1 MNFLNTAMDQLKNR
15 LDHLFSQKTT
25 WKDGLFSFHTYIP
38 YEHYD
43 HLKDIYSYEQKGQN
57 HKGNIGFVCE
67 IAPYPGIDDTI
78 QKDLQALLE
87 ELLPEGC
94 SLQVMLFADPG
105 TKELFEHWQNAQIY
119 DLPLLRELSH
129 RRIQHLS
136 PWPRCVNFR
145 CIISVVLP
153 GTRDAFGPRQ
163 QLEKIRSHLT
173 KTLPHC
179 RSLTPDLLLSLMDRL
194 YNIRPDHH
202 MTQKH
207 WNTHELLSHQIMSHQ
222 TRIDLEEHRLS
233 LCEGAIG
240 LRTYTVNGFPDD
252 WALCGMGSLIG
263 DGFNEWLKIPCPF
276 ILHYGL
282 HVLPQE
288 QSQDALFQKMKII
301 EHQGR
306 SSQLMKAIPQLDREL
321 QNAHHARR
329 QIYAGEKLL
338 WTQFSV
344 GFWDKAA
351 ELDRSDAVVKSVF
364 RSKHFSLDENTCLHG
379 CQYRSFMP
387 MIWNQEY
394 VRELRRFGLLKTTL
408 SGEAASMLPIMG
420 EWRGTPTPGMPLKGR
435 RGQLLFWYPFDASS
449 GNYNVIVVGRSGSGK
464 SVFMQ
469 ELLVSTLRLGGRVFV
484 LDVGRSFEKTCL
496 LLEGQFIAFEKQT
509 QLCLNPFS
517 NVPLND
523 SEIQGDMIAMM
534 KSLVAMMA
542 APTQSTDDYDNAFIE
557 KAIRA
562 AFDQK
567 GQKATITDISLW
579 LLAQPEQA
587 AKRLGTMLTPF
598 TKDGIYGKYFEGA
611 NNVNFMNPMVVIELE
626 ELKEKKDLQSVVLQ
640 MFIMTISSQM
650 FLGDRKT
657 PFHICIDE
665 AWDLLRGS
673 QTGPFIETLARR
685 LRKYNGSLVIGT
697 QSIEDFYQTQ
707 GAMAAYENSDWMCL
721 LSQKSSS
728 IERLKENKRLAMD
741 ASLETALKS
750 LRTRSGEY
758 SEVLIYNT
766 QDGYATLQLHLDPFS
781 GLLYSTKAADYE
793 RVKYYRAQGLGM
805 ADALNQ
811 VLQERGA
818 LNKEASAEAHKEA
831 TENTKERE
839 EIRNEESTVQHGV
852 PHKKTYEVASV
863 SATHEDEDKPKN
875 NVVNL

>member
-1 MNFLNTAMDQLKNR
+1 MTVMQDALDQLKR
-15 LDHLFSQKTT
+15 FFAQQTT
-25 WKDGLFSFHTYIP
+25 WKDGVFPFHTYIP

-43 HLKDIYSYEQKGQN
+43 IQRDVYSYEQNGKS
-57 HKGNIGFVCE
+57 HIGFTCE
-67 IAPYPGIDDTI
+67 IMPYPGIDDTI
-78 QKDLQALLE
+78 QSDLQALLE
-87 ELLPEGC
+87 ELLPEGS
-94 SLQVMLFADPG
+94 SLQVMLLSDPG
-105 TKELFEHWQNAQIY
+105 TSDLFDNWKASQMY
-119 DLPLLRELSH
+119 DLPLLRELTD
-129 RRIQHLS
+129 RRICHLS
-136 PWPRCVNFR
+136 PWPLCVNFR
-145 CIISVVLP
+145 CIISVVMP
-153 GTRDAFGPRQ
+153 GVRDAMKP
-163 QLEKIRSHLT
+163 LEGLERVRSHLI
-173 KTLPHC
+173 KALPHC
-179 RSLTPDLLLSLMDRL
+179 RSLTPDLLLSLMDSL
-194 YNIRPDHH
+194 YNLKADYKIK
-202 MTQKH
+202 QKY
-207 WNTHELLSHQIMSHQ
+207 WNPHELLSHQIMSQ
-222 TRIDLEEHRLS
+222 GTRMDLNEHELS
-233 LCEGAIG
+233 LCEGTIN

-252 WALCGMGSLIG
+252 WALHGMGSLIG

-276 ILHYGL
+276 VLHYGL

-306 SSQLMKAIPQLDREL
+306 SSQLIKAIPQLDREI
-321 QNAHHARR
+321 QNANHARR

-338 WTQFSV
+338 WTQFAI
-344 GFWDKAA
+344 GFWDKTAQ
-351 ELDRSDAVVKSVF
+351 LDKSDAVIKSVF
-364 RSKHFSLDENTCLHG
+364 RSKHFNLDENTCLHG

-387 MIWNQEY
+387 MVWNQDY

-408 SGEAASMLPIMG
+408 SGEAANMLPLMG
-420 EWRGTPTPGMPLKGR
+420 EWKGTPTKGMPLKGR
-435 RGQLLFWYPFDASS
+435 RGQLLFWYPFDATS

-496 LLEGQFIAFEKQT
+496 LLEGQFIAFENHT
-509 QLCLNPFS
+509 PLCLNPFS
-517 NVPLND
+517 NIPTDDPDVQL
-523 SEIQGDMIAMM
+523 DMIIML

-542 APTQSTDDYDNAFIE
+542 APTKSTDDHDNAFIE
-557 KAIRA
+557 KAIQA
-562 AFDQK
+562 AFEQK
-567 GQKATITDISLW
+567 GQKATITDVSQW
-579 LLAQPEQA
+579 LQDQQSEI
-587 AKRLGTMLTPF
+587 AKRLGVMLTPF
-598 TKDGIYGKYFEGA
+598 TKKGIYGKYFEGD

-665 AWDLLRGS
+665 AWDLLRGA

-728 IERLKENKRLAMD
+728 IERLKENKRLTMD
-741 ASLETALKS
+741 ASLEAALKS

-793 RVKYYRAQGLGM
+793 RVKHYRALGLSM
-805 ADALNQ
+805 A
-811 VLQERGA
+811 EA
-818 LNKEASAEAHKEA
+818 LNKVLLERRNNEGMNKEA
-831 TENTKERE
+831 DK
-839 EIRNEESTVQHGV
+839 I
-852 PHKKTYEVASV
+852 A
-863 SATHEDEDKPKN
+863 DEDANKEAN
-875 NVVNL
+875 ERLSA